1 MTRIRR
7 RLIAIF
13 LAATLGPL
21 ALTLWVANSLLE
33 RSLGYSAVLELDQ
46 LSRTLESTARFY
58 YLRERDG
65 LRQAIGEK
73 RVEPLTFSPATRPEW
88 PAEVEEFARSR
99 EQERFV
105 LAGPRGDAIVCLVRR
120 GDAVLRYEQ
129 ALGGVELEKV
139 RHEYARARELVEA
152 ARARDLRRGF
162 AYTFLLLAAI
172 PWCAAL
178 GILIYSVYRITAVAT
193 LAYNR
198 MAADLQQSRERLLY
212 LARLESWQALAR
224 KTAHEVKNSLTPI
237 RLTMEELAARSSGG
251 FEQQAAQIIVEEVN
265 SLERRVR
272 AFSEFAA
279 EPPVD
284 LQPLDPAAL
293 LQERISFLRTAHPE
307 VNYRLQLPPQPAR
320 VLADEDL
327 LKAVLTNLLENAAQA
342 VAPGGEVLVIAVPED
357 SSVSIEVHDSGPG
370 LTGQALATLFEP
382 AISFKAGGMGLGLS
396 IARKSAVLCGGD
408 IMVVKGELGG
418 AGFRVRL
425 RAA

>member
-1 MTRIRR
+1 VTRIRR

-13 LAATLGPL
+13 LGATLGPL

-33 RSLGYSAVLELDQ
+33 RSLGHSVVIELDQ
-46 LSRTLESTARFY
+46 LSRTLESTARHY
-58 YLRERDG
+58 YVRERDG
-65 LRQAIGEK
+65 LRKA
-73 RVEPLTFSPATRPEW
+73 VEAAQIAPRTFSPAGREAW
-88 PAEVEEFARSR
+88 PPEVEEFAGSR
-99 EQERFV
+99 EQERFL
-105 LAGPRGDAIVCLVRR
+105 LAGPGGGTMVFLVRR

-139 RHEYARARELVEA
+139 RQDYARARKLVED
-152 ARARDLRRGF
+152 ARTRDLRRGF

-178 GILIYSVYRITAVAT
+178 GIVVYSVHRITSVAT
-193 LAYNR
+193 QAYNR

-237 RLTMEELAARSSGG
+237 RLTMEELAARSGGG
-251 FEQQAAQIIVEEVN
+251 FEQQAAQIIVDEVN

-279 EPPVD
+279 EPPVA
-284 LQPLDPAAL
+284 LHAVDPAAL
-293 LQERISFLRTAHPE
+293 LEERISFLRAAHPE
-307 VNYRLQLPPQPAR
+307 VKYRLQLPPRPAR

-342 VAPGGEVLVIAVPED
+342 VAPGGEVLVTAVPDE
-357 SSVSIEVHDSGPG
+357 SSVAIEVHDSGPG
-370 LTGQALATLFEP
+370 LSEQALATLFEP
-382 AISFKAGGMGLGLS
+382 TISFKTGGMGLGLS

>member
-33 RSLGYSAVLELDQ
+33 RSLGDSAVLELDQ
-46 LSRTLESTARFY
+46 LSRTLESTARLY
-58 YLRERDG
+58 YVRERDA
-65 LRQAIGEK
+65 LRKAMEEK
-73 RVEPLTFSPATRPEW
+73 QIQPRTFSPGSRNSW
-88 PAEVEEFARSR
+88 PPEVEEFAGSR
-99 EQERFV
+99 EEERFL
-105 LAGPRGDAIVCLVRR
+105 LAGPGGGTMVCLVRR
-120 GDAVLRYEQ
+120 GDTVLRYEQ

-139 RHEYARARELVEA
+139 RHDYARARKLVED

-178 GILIYSVYRITAVAT
+178 GIVFYSVHRITSVAT
-193 LAYNR
+193 QAYNR

-212 LARLESWQALAR
+212 LARLESWHALAR

-237 RLTMEELAARSSGG
+237 RLTMEELAARSGG
-251 FEQQAAQIIVEEVN
+251 SFEQQAAQIIVDEVN

-272 AFSEFAA
+272 AFSEFAT
-279 EPPVD
+279 EPPVT
-284 LQPLDPAAL
+284 LQAVDPAAL
-293 LQERISFLRTAHPE
+293 LEERISFLRTAHPE
-307 VNYRLQLPPQPAR
+307 VKYRLQLPTQPAR

-342 VAPGGEVLVIAVPED
+342 VAPGGEVLVTAVPEE
-357 SSVSIEVHDSGPG
+357 SSVAIEVHDSGPG
-370 LTGQALATLFEP
+370 LSEQAMATLFEP
-382 AISFKAGGMGLGLS
+382 TISFKTGGMGLGLS

>member
-7 RLIAIF
+7 RLIVIF

-46 LSRTLESTARFY
+46 LSRTLESTARSY
-58 YLRERDG
+58 YLHERDALREAMEQKRLAPQTFSANNRQHWPPEVDEFADSLERERYLLSG
-65 LRQAIGEK
+65 
-73 RVEPLTFSPATRPEW
+73 
-88 PAEVEEFARSR
+88 RS
-99 EQERFV
+99 
-105 LAGPRGDAIVCLVRR
+105 GDTIVCLRR
-120 GDAVLRYEQ
+120 SGDTILRYTRP
-129 ALGGVELEKV
+129 LGGVQLEAV
-139 RHEYARARELVEA
+139 RQQYTQARELVES

-162 AYTFLLLAAI
+162 TYTFLLLAAI

-178 GILIYSVYRITAVAT
+178 AILIYSVHRITSVAT
-193 LAYNR
+193 QAYNR

-251 FEQQAAQIIVEEVN
+251 FEQQAAQIIVDEVN

-272 AFSEFAA
+272 AFSDFAA
-279 EPPVD
+279 EPPIA
-284 LQPLDPAAL
+284 LQPVDPAAL
-293 LQERISFLRTAHPE
+293 LQERVSFLRAAHPGIT
-307 VNYRLQLPPQPAR
+307 YRLQLPPQPAR

-327 LKAVLTNLLENAAQA
+327 LKAVVTNLLENAAQA
-342 VAPGGEVLVIAVPED
+342 VAPGGEVLVMAVPDD
-357 SSVSIEVHDSGPG
+357 SSVAIEVHDSGPG
-370 LTGQALATLFEP
+370 LSKQALSTLFEP
-382 AISFKAGGMGLGLS
+382 TISFKEGGMGLGLS

-408 IMVVKGELGG
+408 IMMVKGELGG
-418 AGFRVRL
+418 AGFRVKL